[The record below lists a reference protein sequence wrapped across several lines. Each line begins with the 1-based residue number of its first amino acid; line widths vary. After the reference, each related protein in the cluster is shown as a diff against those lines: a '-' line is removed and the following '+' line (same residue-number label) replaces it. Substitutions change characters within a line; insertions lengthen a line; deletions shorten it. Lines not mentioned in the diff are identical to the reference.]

1 MFAPEILRLPVK
13 TPFKST
19 PDAAANGANSR
30 LLKLKLKFRF
40 SLPETDAFPDP
51 VTLPEPLFA
60 VKSDN
65 VILSRFLLMFVLKS
79 EIVIPLA
86 VIRFAEALTLIF
98 SSFVKSPFNAVVN
111 SISLAEIIFKASK
124 FDDDATRLIEGFS
137 TLP

>member
-1 MFAPEILRLPVK
+1 
-13 TPFKST
+13 
-19 PDAAANGANSR
+19 
-30 LLKLKLKFRF
+30 
-40 SLPETDAFPDP
+40 
-51 VTLPEPLFA
+51 
-60 VKSDN
+60 
-65 VILSRFLLMFVLKS
+65 MFVLKS

-124 FDDDATRLIEGFS
+124 FPDDARRLIEGFS